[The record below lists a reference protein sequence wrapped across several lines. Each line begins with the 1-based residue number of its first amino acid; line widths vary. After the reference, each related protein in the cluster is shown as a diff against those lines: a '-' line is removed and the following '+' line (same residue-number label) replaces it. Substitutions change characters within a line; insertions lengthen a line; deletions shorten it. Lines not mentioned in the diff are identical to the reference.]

1 MREPPNETVLLHY
14 VGSDKPWQLW
24 NQQQISTY
32 YRKYKNVTWC
42 DVEDV
47 SPRCAKELK
56 KCYKTLNN
64 KKQFIE
70 AFCMFV
76 RYHLARFLEKGKLNM
91 LSREYIKRLNVNI
104 IFILIVFTV
113 GSDLL

>member
-1 MREPPNETVLLHY
+1 MSPR
-14 VGSDKPWQLW
+14 
-24 NQQQISTY
+24 
-32 YRKYKNVTWC
+32 C